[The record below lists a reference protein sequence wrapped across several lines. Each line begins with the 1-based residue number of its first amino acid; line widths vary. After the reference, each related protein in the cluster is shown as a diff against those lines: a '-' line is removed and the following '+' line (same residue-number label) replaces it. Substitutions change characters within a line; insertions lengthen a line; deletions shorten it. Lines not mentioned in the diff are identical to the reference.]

1 MSAASGLTAVGQV
14 AVDVRDLDRAVAFYR
29 DRLGMKFLF
38 AVPSMAFFD
47 LSGLRLLL
55 NQVTDTDDQRS
66 SVLYYK
72 VDDLDTSFQDL
83 SGRGVQ
89 FSGEPAKI
97 ADMEDHQLWMA
108 FFNDSEENT
117 LALMAQRPLD

>member
-14 AVDVRDLDRAVAFYR
+14 AVDVRDLDRAIALYR
-29 DRLGMKFLF
+29 DRLGMKFLI

-47 LSGLRLLL
+47 LSGLRLML
-55 NQVTDTDDQRS
+55 NQVTDADDQRS

-72 VDDLDTSFQDL
+72 VDDLDTTFQDL

-89 FSGEPAKI
+89 FSGEPVKI
-97 ADMEDHQLWMA
+97 AAMEDHQLWMA
-108 FFNDSEENT
+108 FFKDSEDNT